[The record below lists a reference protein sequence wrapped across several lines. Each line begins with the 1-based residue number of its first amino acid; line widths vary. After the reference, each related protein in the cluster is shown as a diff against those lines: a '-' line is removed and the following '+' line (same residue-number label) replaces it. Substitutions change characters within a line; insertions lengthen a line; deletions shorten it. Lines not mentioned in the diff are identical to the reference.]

1 MTAVDDPSRQT
12 ITRRVLRLAD
22 LPPERRFAQW
32 QEWMDDTMDVLP
44 PSEWPAH
51 AYDGQL
57 DLHAAGDITISRCR
71 SDAMRLRRSLAR
83 TARDGQRGY
92 VFQLLLAGDP
102 GVVRVRG
109 RETVVRRGDM
119 LAIDFEQPIEME
131 RPAYEAVGLFVP
143 RVLVLPL
150 VRGAD
155 IHGQVVGTRHGV
167 AALVAGWVRQFLRQL
182 PALTADEARHAVA
195 AMLPLLCE
203 AHSGRAA
210 EGAPVLGARE
220 LLLRRM
226 LAFIDSHR
234 DDPDLSPEV
243 LCSHF
248 GLTRRQLYTAFGA
261 ADEGPAALI
270 RRRRLAAARA
280 ELVLQP
286 GTPVAQVAYGCGF
299 ASVSDFGRAF
309 RREYGLSP
317 SELRASAETS
327 AAWRRGGSPPQPY
340 ARHFGG

>member
-1 MTAVDDPSRQT
+1 MTASTDPNRQT
-12 ITRRVLRLAD
+12 VPRRVLRLAD
-22 LPPERRFAQW
+22 LPAERRFAQW
-32 QEWMDDTMDVLP
+32 QEWMDDMMDVLP
-44 PSEWPAH
+44 PSEWPGR

-83 TARDGQRGY
+83 TSRDGQRGY
-92 VFQLLLAGDP
+92 VFQLFLAGDP

-143 RVLVLPL
+143 RDLVFPL

-155 IHGQVVGTRHGV
+155 IHGRVVNTRHGV
-167 AALVAGWVRQFLRQL
+167 PALAAGWIRQFLRQL
-182 PALTADEARHAVA
+182 PALTASEARGAAA

-210 EGAPVLGARE
+210 EGATVLGARE

-226 LAFIDSHR
+226 LAFIDAHR
-234 DDPDLSPEV
+234 DDPDLSPDA
-243 LCSHF
+243 LRLHF
-248 GLTRRQLYTAFGA
+248 GLSRRQLYKAFDA

-270 RRRRLAAARA
+270 RQRRLAAARA

-286 GTPVAQVAYGCGF
+286 GTPVAQIAYGCGF

-317 SELRASAETS
+317 SELRASSRAS
-327 AAWRRGGSPPQPY
+327 PVRRRGGSPPQPY
-340 ARHFGG
+340 ARHFSG